1 MRIKLSYTVEEEDVL
16 KETIKIM
23 NLSAEDVQGCVKL
36 FKLVQDEL
44 GDDSD
49 EAPNVQKVLEM
60 LRDFRESLFAID
72 TRLAEVTELVLGY
85 DDFQRNKYNSSV
97 SSEQPETPPEELLEE
112 SQ

>member
-44 GDDSD
+44 GNDRD
-49 EAPNVQKVLEM
+49 ETPNVQKVLEM
-60 LRDFRESLFAID
+60 LKDFRESLFAID

-85 DDFQRNKYNSSV
+85 DDFQRNKYNSLISSTPAS
-97 SSEQPETPPEELLEE
+97 SSEEVMEET
-112 SQ
+112 Q